1 MSRSIRRLFAVRS
14 VMPATMAF
22 AIAVAVPAL
31 PAHAQEDADTSRTR
45 EVDVSADLLEEA
57 VVAGERV
64 RRLSGDVRLRQG
76 ETRLWS
82 TRAIQYLDRREILFI
97 GNVLVVERGDT
108 LRADSVLYN
117 RSTKVGR
124 ATGDVRL
131 SDGDVLVTAPSG
143 LYFTRQ
149 KRAQFSEG
157 VQLVD
162 STAVLTSEAG
172 EYWSDEKRAEFF
184 GDVQLDEE
192 RTHLEADSVTYLR
205 ETDVSIARGNVFIE
219 RSGAFDDSNGEREEG
234 QQDDGLQDDGQDEGR
249 QGVGQDDAVAE
260 AEADTLAQDAGDQDG
275 IAGSDSLTR
284 TLLFGEYAYN
294 EDSTAYSRIEGTP
307 LLVQLRQDSVG
318 AEIDTLLIRAAVLES
333 SREDSLQ
340 RLVAIDSVR
349 IWQRDLAA
357 VADSVV
363 YDRFEVEEDSL
374 EEEVRLFGSPMA
386 WLQQNQ
392 VSGDTML
399 VKARDDAVDSL
410 YVRSTSFV
418 ARQDSS
424 IQRIHQ
430 LRGRNLDAAF
440 EGDSLRA
447 LSIGPQAEAIN
458 FRSDDDGNPS
468 GAVRMSAD
476 RIIFRFRGDDLDRLE
491 AIRGTEGTY
500 YPEELVPDGLQLE
513 GFAWY
518 PERMPTKAGLLG
530 PIAIPV
536 RRPEVAQAADS
547 FHAGTSPTARTEPS
561 GTART
566 K

>member
-1 MSRSIRRLFAVRS
+1 MSGFIQGLLAAHWAV
-14 VMPATMAF
+14 PAAMAF
-22 AIAVAVPAL
+22 AVVLAATPV

-45 EVDVSADLLEEA
+45 EVDVSADLLEED
-57 VVAGERV
+57 VVSGERV

-124 ATGDVRL
+124 ATGDVQL
-131 SDGDVLVTAPSG
+131 TDGDVLVTAPSG

-149 KRAQFSEG
+149 KRAQFTEG

-172 EYWSDEKRAEFF
+172 EYWSDEKRAEFY
-184 GDVQLDEE
+184 GDVLLDEE
-192 RTHLEADSVTYLR
+192 RTHLEADTVTYLR

-219 RSGAFDDSNGEREEG
+219 RSGGVEDRGGE
-234 QQDDGLQDDGQDEGR
+234 QDGGQDEAASEPETDVER
-249 QGVGQDDAVAE
+249 EDSAAE
-260 AEADTLAQDAGDQDG
+260 
-275 IAGSDSLTR
+275 SDSLTR
-284 TLLFGEYAYN
+284 TLLFGQYAYN

-307 LLVQLRQDSVG
+307 LLVQLRQDSLG

-349 IWQRDLAA
+349 IWQQDLAA

-363 YDRFEVEEDSL
+363 YDRFEVAGDSS

-399 VKARDDAVDSL
+399 VKAHDDAVDSL
-410 YVRSTSFV
+410 YVRSRSFV
-418 ARQDSS
+418 ARQDSL

-500 YPEELVPDGLQLE
+500 YPEQLVPDDFHLE

-530 PIAIPV
+530 PIAIPL
-536 RRPEVAQAADS
+536 RRPEVAQAIDS
-547 FHAGTSPTARTEPS
+547 LHAGTSPTARTEPS
-561 GTART
+561 GTGRT

>member
-1 MSRSIRRLFAVRS
+1 M
-14 VMPATMAF
+14 
-22 AIAVAVPAL
+22 
-31 PAHAQEDADTSRTR
+31 
-45 EVDVSADLLEEA
+45 
-57 VVAGERV
+57 
-64 RRLSGDVRLRQG
+64 
-76 ETRLWS
+76 
-82 TRAIQYLDRREILFI
+82 
-97 GNVLVVERGDT
+97 
-108 LRADSVLYN
+108 LYN

-124 ATGDVRL
+124 ATGDVQL

-219 RSGAFDDSNGEREEG
+219 RSGAFDDSNGER
-234 QQDDGLQDDGQDEGR
+234 DDGLRDDGQA
-249 QGVGQDDAVAE
+249 DAVAE
-260 AEADTLAQDAGDQDG
+260 AEADTLAQDAGDQEG

-363 YDRFEVEEDSL
+363 YDRFDVEEDSS

>member
-1 MSRSIRRLFAVRS
+1 MSRPVQSLFAVGS
-14 VMPATMAF
+14 VKPATMVF
-22 AIAVAVPAL
+22 AIVLAVAAL
-31 PAHAQEDADTSRTR
+31 PAYAQEDQEDADTRTR
-45 EVDVSADLLEEA
+45 EVDVSADLLEED

-97 GNVLVVERGDT
+97 GRVLVVERGDT

-124 ATGDVRL
+124 ATGDVLL

-149 KRAQFSEG
+149 KRAQFTDG
-157 VQLVD
+157 VQLID
-162 STAVLTSEAG
+162 STALLTSNAG

-192 RTHLEADSVTYLR
+192 RTHLEADSVTYRR

-219 RSGAFDDSNGEREEG
+219 RSGDQER
-234 QQDDGLQDDGQDEGR
+234 
-249 QGVGQDDAVAE
+249 AA
-260 AEADTLAQDAGDQDG
+260 A
-275 IAGSDSLTR
+275 SDSLTR

-307 LLVQLRQDSVG
+307 LLVQLRHDSVG

-363 YDRFEVEEDSL
+363 YDRFEAEADSS
-374 EEEVRLFGSPMA
+374 EEEVRLFGAPMA

-392 VSGDTML
+392 VSGDTIL

-410 YVRSTSFV
+410 YVRSSSFV

-440 EGDSLRA
+440 DGDSLRA

-458 FRSDDDGNPS
+458 FRSDEDGTPS

-500 YPEELVPDGLQLE
+500 YPEELVPEGLQLE

-547 FHAGTSPTARTEPS
+547 FHAGTSPEAQTEPS